1 MMERTLLARIFI
13 VIVIL
18 TGSSIVAQAANNTVL
33 TEFIAHNQVTYEY
46 VLQNINQSEA
56 DIEFERETKELDSSQ
71 LRNIINDKRFTG
83 RQFRI
88 DTK

>member
-1 MMERTLLARIFI
+1 M
-13 VIVIL
+13 
-18 TGSSIVAQAANNTVL
+18 
-33 TEFIAHNQVTYEY
+33 TYEY
-46 VLQNINQSEA
+46 VLQNTNQSEA